1 MEESRLRKLKD
12 EEDWTAF
19 ENGDAVA
26 TDSGK
31 PAAAPAA
38 GAEGQSDNSVSP
50 SHPLRSVTTLSPP
63 LIHVIFCLVNPRTV
77 MGCTDFP
84 IRGPAHPTSIL
95 SGSVASC
102 LCHFVLT
109 CTFR

>member
-50 SHPLRSVTTLSPP
+50 SHATSQCDNSVSPS
-63 LIHVIFCLVNPRTV
+63 HPRY
-77 MGCTDFP
+77 F
-84 IRGPAHPTSIL
+84 
-95 SGSVASC
+95 
-102 LCHFVLT
+102 FV
-109 CTFR
+109 